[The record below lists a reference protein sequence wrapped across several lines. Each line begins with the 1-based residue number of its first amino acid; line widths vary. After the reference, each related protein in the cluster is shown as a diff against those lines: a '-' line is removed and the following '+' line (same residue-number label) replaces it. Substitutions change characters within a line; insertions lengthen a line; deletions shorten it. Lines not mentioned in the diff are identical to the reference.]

1 MDTAMKIKRAVL
13 AFAVLAILYGV
24 AAQVGGPYLP
34 RRVWWIAHHVDDVEL
49 LPTIASLADETV
61 FLVRS
66 GILPGGVVMSTGRVL
81 TGLLLGGLVGV
92 AAGLFMA
99 RMTYVDDILSPWVA
113 LVRYTPA
120 LALLPLYVLWF
131 GLGETSRV
139 LLVATAVSPVMVLGA
154 YRGVRTIPRVYLDA
168 ATLLGASGSLILR
181 RVVLPG
187 ALPHILASF
196 RIALGL
202 AWVTIVA
209 AELVAPTIPSLGY
222 LLAVAAAFPR
232 VPTIIVGIATIGGL
246 VLLSDA
252 ITLSVY
258 RAATQWMPRRVED

>member
-1 MDTAMKIKRAVL
+1 
-13 AFAVLAILYGV
+13 
-24 AAQVGGPYLP
+24 
-34 RRVWWIAHHVDDVEL
+34 VDDVEL
-49 LPTIASLADETV
+49 LPTYGSLADEAA
-61 FLVRS
+61 FLIQS
-66 GILPGGVVMSTGRVL
+66 GVLPRGVVVSTGRVL
-81 TGLLLGGLVGV
+81 AGLLVGV
-92 AAGLFMA
+92 VIGMVAGLSMA
-99 RMTYVDDILSPWVA
+99 KARHIDDVLSPWVT

-131 GLGETSRV
+131 GLGETSKV
-139 LLVATAVSPVMVLGA
+139 LLVATAVSPVMLLGA
-154 YRGVRTIPRVYLDA
+154 YQGVRAIPRVYLDA
-168 ATLLGASGSLILR
+168 ATLLGASAGMVLR

-187 ALPHILASF
+187 ALPTIVASF

-232 VPTIIVGIATIGGL
+232 VPTIVVGIVTIGGL

-252 ITLSVY
+252 VTLGFY
-258 RAATQWMPRRVED
+258 RVATEWMPRRVED

>member
-1 MDTAMKIKRAVL
+1 MGKPMNLKRAVL
-13 AFAVLAILYGV
+13 AFAALAILYGV
-24 AAQVGGPYLP
+24 AAQVVGPYLP
-34 RRVWWIAHHVDDVEL
+34 RRVWWIAHHVDNVEL
-49 LPTIASLADETV
+49 LPTYASLADETV
-61 FLVRS
+61 FLVQS
-66 GILPGGVVMSTGRVL
+66 GILPRGVVVSTGRVL
-81 TGLLLGGLVGV
+81 TGLLVGVVVGV
-92 AAGLFMA
+92 AAGLSMA
-99 RMTYVDDILSPWVA
+99 RMTHLDDILSPWVA

-139 LLVATAVSPVMVLGA
+139 LLVATAVGPVMLLGA
-154 YRGVRTIPRVYLDA
+154 YQGVRTIPRVHLDA
-168 ATLLGASGSLILR
+168 ATLLGAPGSMILR
-181 RVVLPG
+181 RVILPG

-202 AWVTIVA
+202 AWVTLVA

-232 VPTIIVGIATIGGL
+232 VPTIIVGIATIGAL

-252 ITLSVY
+252 ITLSFY

>member
-1 MDTAMKIKRAVL
+1 MGTPMNLKRAAL

-24 AAQVGGPYLP
+24 AAQIGAQYLP
-34 RRVWWIAHHVDDVEL
+34 HRVWWIAHHVDDVEL
-49 LPTIASLADETV
+49 LPTYGSLADETA
-61 FLVRS
+61 FLIRS
-66 GILPGGVVMSTGRVL
+66 GVLPRGVVVSTGRVL
-81 TGLLLGGLVGV
+81 AGLLLGVVIGV
-92 AAGLFMA
+92 AAGLSMA
-99 RMTYVDDILSPWVA
+99 WARHVDDVLSPWVT

-131 GLGETSRV
+131 GLGETSKV
-139 LLVATAVSPVMVLGA
+139 LLVATAVSPVMLLGA
-154 YRGVRTIPRVYLDA
+154 YQGVRAIPHVYLDA
-168 ATLLGASGSLILR
+168 ATLLGASGGVILR

-187 ALPHILASF
+187 ALPTIVASF

-232 VPTIIVGIATIGGL
+232 VPTIVVGIATIGGL

-252 ITLSVY
+252 VTLSVY
-258 RAATQWMPRRVED
+258 RVATQWMPRRVED